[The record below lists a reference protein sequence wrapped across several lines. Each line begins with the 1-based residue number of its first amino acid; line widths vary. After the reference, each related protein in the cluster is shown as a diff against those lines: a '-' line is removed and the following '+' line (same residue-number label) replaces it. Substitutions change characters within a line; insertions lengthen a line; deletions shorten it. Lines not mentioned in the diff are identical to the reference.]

1 MHRCNPGRS
10 FIGKMGT
17 SDQTSRAEGAASDW
31 LIASPSRAG
40 AAVLLVVFGPR
51 PQDDQGSDPE
61 IARALRAHG
70 HEVHVCAPDEAP
82 ARCEQGR
89 FEVALLALP
98 YEDAVPLS
106 EQLRD
111 RDPDL
116 EVTLAPLPSLTP
128 AGALSRIQAA
138 GARARRRLDGVL
150 AAARALFEPQ
160 PPAETAAR
168 FLSQVQEVLGASAS
182 LLPHDPEGPAEVL
195 ISPDRRRLR
204 IPLWESGPS
213 PDAHHGVGLGAEGGH
228 RLEICRA
235 PGAPPLGAA
244 DVQRAALLATVGS
257 LALVRAHCE
266 QAATELYRDLGDA
279 RVQLRKIRGQ
289 GMTQGGLTA
298 SVLGPLERLAG
309 VLAHE
314 LNNPLTFVLANLSC
328 LRDSLDALGASLR
341 ALPSSMPGHSLL
353 LPLIE
358 QWEDMNEILNE
369 AQGGA
374 DRVREVVS
382 DLSTLGTRG
391 ETEGRRPV
399 ALEDVVRAALRIAQR
414 EVQRRAQVH
423 VDIDPR
429 LPRVLGSASRLG
441 QVVLNLLLNAVQAVP
456 PGEPAAHQVRVEARC
471 EDRLV
476 FIRISDTGSGIPPER
491 LSRVFEPGYTTKPL
505 GEGSGLGLAISR
517 EIVRTH
523 GGDIYIDSA
532 PGNGT
537 TVSVVLPAY
546 QPGQPSQPSQH
557 ARA

>member
-1 MHRCNPGRS
+1 
-10 FIGKMGT
+10 MGS
-17 SDQTSRAEGAASDW
+17 SDQTSKAEGAASSW
-31 LIASPSRAG
+31 LVALPPRAG
-40 AAVLLVVFGPR
+40 AAVLLVLPAQEPARGPA
-51 PQDDQGSDPE
+51 PVSDRE
-61 IARALRAHG
+61 LLRALQARG
-70 HEVHVCAPDEAP
+70 HEVHACAPTEAT

-98 YEDAVPLS
+98 YEIAVPLGDL
-106 EQLRD
+106 LRD

-116 EVTLAPLPSLTP
+116 EVAIAPLSSLTLAR
-128 AGALSRIQAA
+128 ALSLIQAA
-138 GARARRRLDGVL
+138 R
-150 AAARALFEPQ
+150 ARALRRLGGLIAASRALFDPQ

-168 FLSQVQEVLGASAS
+168 FLSHVEETLGVSAS
-182 LLPHDPEGPAEVL
+182 LLPHDQDQAPDAEGPAQVL

-213 PDAHHGVGLGAEGGH
+213 PDAHQGGGLGDDGGH
-228 RLEICRA
+228 RLEISRE
-235 PGAPPLGAA
+235 PDAPPLCAA

-266 QAATELYRDLGDA
+266 QAVSELYRDLGDA
-279 RVQLRKIRGQ
+279 RAQLRRIQGQ
-289 GMTQGGLTA
+289 GLGMGQGGLTA

-314 LNNPLTFVLANLSC
+314 LNNPLTFVLANLAC
-328 LRDSLDALGASLR
+328 LRDSLDGLGAALR
-341 ALPSSMPGHSLL
+341 ALVPPGPAAALL
-353 LPLIE
+353 Q

-391 ETEGRRPV
+391 EAEGRRPV

-423 VDIDPR
+423 VDIAPN

-441 QVVLNLLLNAVQAVP
+441 QVILNLLLNAVQAVP

-476 FIRISDTGSGIPPER
+476 FIRISDTGTGIPPER

-523 GGDIYIDSA
+523 GGDIHIDSA

-546 QPGQPSQPSQH
+546 QPAQQGPRMDAEQ
-557 ARA
+557 RT